1 MPTLAV
7 FDDFLRAFAGLSR
20 AAQRKVRDLHRRLAA
35 QPAAPLAQLSRPEG
49 ARDPHVRISP
59 AGPDC
64 QVVLLH
70 PEASDLFVWLW
81 VGPPTEALEWACQ
94 RTFSVHPSTG
104 ALQVFDMQRLTS
116 YLRGLRDAAD
126 SPLASKSPARAPK
139 PLFAG
144 SSTEELMAVGVPE
157 VLLPAV
163 RALREPT
170 DLWELCFH
178 LPAEAAEALTKLA
191 TGAGPAEVL
200 AQAAPLPAVPP
211 VPDDLESALARPD
224 TRRRFA
230 VVRGPSELE
239 AVLEAPLAR
248 WRLFLHPS
256 QQQLVL
262 GPQPGPALVL
272 GGAGT
277 GKTVVA
283 MHRARHLARDV
294 FPGPGDRVLFT
305 TFTANLAQNLR
316 DLMQGFCG
324 DEMAR
329 IDVVHLHAWAQHYAR
344 AHGLGLQVADEM
356 QTREAWD
363 EALAAEPGPLPW
375 DRAFFESEWRHVV
388 LAGEIASLKGY
399 LQARRGGRGS
409 PLSRDDREAVW
420 RVMERHG
427 ERLSARGLVEWPDLL
442 RAVRRHVEGR
452 QGAPLYRA
460 AVIDESQDFGPDEL
474 RLIRA
479 LVPPGLDDLF
489 LAGDSHQ
496 RIYGR
501 PLVLSRLGIDVRR
514 RIFRLKL
521 NYRTT
526 EQIRHWAVDLL
537 EGEPMDDLDGGGD
550 DQLGYVSLLYGVPPE
565 VCLFPD
571 AGAEQRYLAGL
582 LPELLRDHAPESI
595 CLVARSKA
603 TLAAVCEPALRASR
617 APFVRLEQQSD
628 REAGPGVRVA
638 TMHRVKGLEF
648 ACVVVA
654 GLTADEIPFRPPP
667 YLWLDEQD
675 RAEHDRQERCLL
687 FVAATRARDRLVLT
701 AGGTPSPFLREVE

>member
-7 FDDFLRAFAGLSR
+7 FDDFLRAFAGLPR
-20 AAQRKVRDLHRRLAA
+20 AAQRKVRDLHRRLAG
-35 QPAAPLAQLSRPEG
+35 QSGTPLAELVRPAG
-49 ARDPHVRISP
+49 GRDPHVRVAA

-70 PEASDLFVWLW
+70 PDASDLYVWLW
-81 VGPPTEALEWACQ
+81 VGPPAEALEWACQ
-94 RTFSVHPSTG
+94 RTFSVHPATG
-104 ALQVFDMQRLTS
+104 SLQVFDMQRLSS
-116 YLRGLRDAAD
+116 YLRDLRDAAD
-126 SPLASKSPARAPK
+126 SPLAAKLPGRAPK

-144 SSTEELMAVGVPE
+144 RSTEELMAVGVPE

-163 RALREPT
+163 RALRDLPE
-170 DLWELCFH
+170 LWELCFH

-191 TGAGPAEVL
+191 SGAGAEEVL
-200 AQAAPLPAVPP
+200 AQAPPLPDVPP
-211 VPDDLESALARPD
+211 APDDLESALARPD

-256 QQQLVL
+256 QQQLAL

-283 MHRARHLARDV
+283 MHRARHLAREV
-294 FPGPGDRVLFT
+294 FPGPGDRILFT
-305 TFTANLAQNLR
+305 TYTVNLAQNLR

-324 DEMAR
+324 EEMAR

-344 AHGLGLQVADEM
+344 AHALGLQVADDA
-356 QTREAWD
+356 QTRDSWD
-363 EALAAEPGPLPW
+363 EALAAESRPVPW

-388 LAGEIASLKGY
+388 LAGEVSSLKGY

-409 PLSRDDREAVW
+409 PLSREAREVVW
-420 RVMERHG
+420 RVMERHV
-427 ERLSARGLVEWPDLL
+427 ERLAARGLVEWPELL

-452 QGAPLYRA
+452 EGAPLYRA

-474 RLIRA
+474 RLLRA
-479 LVPPGLDDLF
+479 LVPPGQDDLF

-501 PLVLSRLGIDVRR
+501 PVVLSKLGIDVRR

-526 EQIRHWAVDLL
+526 EQIRHWAVDVL

-550 DQLGYVSLLYGVPPE
+550 DQLGYVSLLHGVPPE
-565 VCLFPD
+565 VRVFPG
-571 AGAEQRYLAGL
+571 AAAEQQFLAGL
-582 LPELLRDHAPESI
+582 LPELLRDHAPESV

-603 TLAAVCEPALRASR
+603 ALTAVCEPALRDAR
-617 APFVRLEQQSD
+617 VAFVRLERQSD
-628 REAGPGVRVA
+628 GEAGPGVRVA

-654 GLTADEIPFRPPP
+654 GLTADEIPFRPPR

-687 FVAATRARDRLVLT
+687 FVAATRARDRLLLT
-701 AGGTPSPFLREVE
+701 AGGPPSPFLREVG